1 MSINTRHILIVA
13 LGYNEYLHGEID
25 KIYEE
30 NRWVYYEEFKNSGFY
45 DDMVIKSF
53 TTAYEEKMK
62 KVAGIVE
69 WCYNH
74 NDLSLVHRLI
84 KKGYKDVVRYYE
96 QNKNNLDLQ
105 QFMHF
110 ILKRRDMTVDEMTEL
125 KASIYQSVLLY
136 LANADGSNVNRIF
149 NNPYG
154 KMALQG
160 IQNLGDDLLHSLI
173 IQKQLKENELDNKK
187 AVNFIKETLR
197 IDVNKKIPINLDKI
211 FDVALDIRTEEILAE
226 KGLSFKTADIQTSE
240 KIRSSLF
247 QEEVFK
253 HIGGYSGALKLSEL
267 NYFDLLSVEFS
278 KDELLMLAHSALHIQ
293 QLNNYDEREMQ
304 QYFISTLFLHA
315 LVKQYKL
322 QKEHLIK
329 DTQESWYLD
338 VKKREKQLSE
348 KEKNYR
354 KETEKLTTQNEEG
367 KRKIQELKD
376 KNKEVEKEL
385 ERLRQQVEAT
395 KDEKEEL
402 IELRN
407 FAYNQK
413 RVDVEVDEL
422 SVKEAADLLNTKKI
436 IVCGGHPNMQ
446 QRLKEWLSNLE
457 TMSTDT
463 LGKNFNY
470 LRNYD
475 VVYFYPNYANHS
487 FYKKIKTAIAN
498 SKTKFVYLSDKDNV
512 GKLLLEMHESIN
524 EKRLI

>member
-1 MSINTRHILIVA
+1 MGINTRHILIVA
-13 LGYNEYLHGEID
+13 LGYNDYLHNEID
-25 KIYEE
+25 RIYEE
-30 NRWVYYEEFKNSGFY
+30 NRWTYYEEFKSSGFY
-45 DDMVIKSF
+45 NDMVIKSF
-53 TTAYEEKMK
+53 TTGYEEKMK

-84 KKGYKDVVRYYE
+84 KKGYKDVLRYYE

-105 QFMHF
+105 QFMYF
-110 ILKRRDMTVDEMTEL
+110 ILKRRGMKVEEMTEL
-125 KASIYQSVLLY
+125 KASMYQSVLLY
-136 LANADGSNVNRIF
+136 LVYTDGYNVNKIF

-154 KMALQG
+154 KIVLQG
-160 IQNLGDDLLHSLI
+160 IKNLREDLLHPFI
-173 IQKQLKENELDNKK
+173 IQKQLKESELDNEK
-187 AVNFIKETLR
+187 AVNLIKETLR

-211 FDVALDIRTEEILAE
+211 FDVALDIRSEEILAE

-240 KIRSSLF
+240 KVRSSLF

-278 KDELLMLAHSALHIQ
+278 KDELLMLAHSALNIQ
-293 QLNNYDEREMQ
+293 QLNSYDDKEKQ
-304 QYFISTLFLHA
+304 QYLISTLFLHA

-322 QKEHLIK
+322 QKEHLIN

-338 VKKREKQLSE
+338 VKQREKQIEE
-348 KEKNYR
+348 KEKDYR
-354 KETEKLTTQNEEG
+354 KETDKLTTQNEEG
-367 KRKIQELKD
+367 KRRIQELKD
-376 KNKEVEKEL
+376 KNKELEKEL
-385 ERLRQQVEAT
+385 ERLRKQVAET

-413 RVDVEVDEL
+413 RVDVEVDAL
-422 SVKEAADLLNTKKI
+422 SVKEAADLLNTRKI

-446 QRLKEWLSNLE
+446 QRLKEWLPNLE

-487 FYKKIKTAIAN
+487 FYKKIKTTITN
-498 SKTKFVYLSDKDNV
+498 SKTKFVYLPDKDNV
-512 GKLLLEMHESIN
+512 EKLLLEMHESIN
-524 EKRLI
+524 E